1 MVAEQF
7 AAAFPLARG
16 LGTTPAQSRE
26 GRPVPVARSPRGRTV
41 AGTWSTRWYSAVGL
55 GTAFVGIEMAT
66 VWTPNES
73 RATRKLPGGPA
84 CHRNS
89 YRYLPISF
97 RRSPAP
103 LPPDWGH
110 SAVWRRRN
118 QMTRRCGV
126 LSLYGTNSHRHCC
139 RQNHRLGELPQRVPA
154 HARVSRF
161 LRTQYGCVDRLHDVR
176 GRRCGWSHNRYGAT
190 G

>member
-16 LGTTPAQSRE
+16 LATTPAQSRD

-55 GTAFVGIEMAT
+55 GTAFVGIEMAS

-84 CHRNS
+84 CHRS
-89 YRYLPISF
+89 EE
-97 RRSPAP
+97 RRVGKECRSRWSPY
-103 LPPDWGH
+103 H
-110 SAVWRRRN
+110 
-118 QMTRRCGV
+118 
-126 LSLYGTNSHRHCC
+126 
-139 RQNHRLGELPQRVPA
+139 
-154 HARVSRF
+154 
-161 LRTQYGCVDRLHDVR
+161 
-176 GRRCGWSHNRYGAT
+176 
-190 G
+190 